1 VGSLHVGQSAEN
13 ERKVPPTRA
22 GPWPFFARLN
32 RALPPLAA
40 GLVVSG
46 VLLSTT
52 WVVER
57 QLTTAVLQ
65 ADLDNLA
72 QIRTRIESQLNQ
84 ASNVSHGVGALI
96 EVNRKLD
103 VSSLRPVAERMLER
117 TPVIRSIAIA
127 PDNVIRVNI
136 PQEGNEAAVGVNLA
150 AHPVQ
155 GASLRRAMQTGEPVL
170 GGPYELVQ
178 GGYAV
183 IHRVPVYFD
192 RDGDG
197 ADEYWGVVSTPIDVM
212 RLFEA
217 AEVSE
222 QLTQGTLAVRGGDGL
237 GAEGAVFL
245 GHPELFRQE
254 NTLKTPVIALDGQWQ
269 LAMQPSK
276 PSQMVTWLTRFAEL
290 VALMVGLLVTWFAVR
305 WQAQQRLLVDSERLL
320 RDVTSNVSD
329 AVFRTDGAGHL
340 IYVSPAYERMVGRPA
355 QGVIGAPWLNLFL
368 EEERR
373 PIREATERMR
383 QSEHVPFG
391 PSRRDRVVLTTR
403 LMRSDG
409 AEVPAQ
415 VRVEPVTAASY
426 GQAGLVGTL
435 TDLSDRQAFEQLEGL
450 ATAVFE
456 GAGDSI
462 VILDR
467 YRRVL
472 AVNPAFERL
481 VGSPSKELVGERLTI
496 PEVLDKSRRRL
507 EACMRAL
514 HQRGRWSE
522 ELACRLPDGRERVLG
537 WSVDVIRDARQRVT
551 RYVAVL
557 SDVTTRHRHMQAMHH
572 RALHDPLTDTLN
584 RSGLEERFE
593 QARQHAIREG
603 TGIALAFVDLNG
615 FKPINDTLG
624 HHVGDEVLREVARRL
639 SGVGRREDIVAR
651 LGGDEF
657 VIAFYGV
664 RNDEDVVGLGDSLLE
679 SLREPMMLDGT
690 SQLVY
695 VHASIGFARFPYD
708 ADTLDGLT
716 RRADAAMYRAKE
728 TKDDTVVFNH
738 DLADSTGSSYDEYK

>member
-1 VGSLHVGQSAEN
+1 M
-13 ERKVPPTRA
+13 
-22 GPWPFFARLN
+22 
-32 RALPPLAA
+32 AA

-46 VLLSTT
+46 VLLATT

-57 QLTTAVLQ
+57 QLNTAVLQ
-65 ADLDNLA
+65 ADLDSLA

-84 ASNVSHGVGALI
+84 ASNVSDGVGAMI
-96 EVNRKLD
+96 EVNRGLD
-103 VSSLRPVAERMLER
+103 EPSLRSVADRMLER

-127 PDNVIRVNI
+127 PDNVIQASI
-136 PQEGNEAAVGVNLA
+136 PLEGNEAAIGVDLA

-155 GASLRRAMQTGEPVL
+155 GASLRRAMQTGDPVL

-197 ADEYWGVVSTPIDVM
+197 GDEYWGVVSTPIDVM
-212 RLFEA
+212 RLFEEA
-217 AEVSE
+217 GVSDD
-222 QLTQGTLAVRGGDGL
+222 LTEGKLAVRGMDGL
-237 GAEGAVFL
+237 GAEGAIFL

-254 NTLKTPVIALDGQWQ
+254 NTLKTPVIALDGRWQ
-269 LAMQPSK
+269 LAMDPSK
-276 PSQMVTWLTRFAEL
+276 PSAMVTWLTRIAEL
-290 VALMVGLLVTWFAVR
+290 VALMAGLLVMWLAVR
-305 WQAQQRLLVDSERLL
+305 WQAQQRLLVDSERIL

-329 AVFRTDGAGHL
+329 AVFRTDGSGHL

-355 QGVIGAPWLNLFL
+355 RGVIGAPWLNLFP

-373 PIREATERMR
+373 SIREATERMN
-383 QSEHVPFG
+383 QSEQVPFG
-391 PSRRDRVVLTTR
+391 PSRRDRLVLTTR
-403 LMRSDG
+403 VMRSDG
-409 AEVPAQ
+409 AEVPAE
-415 VRVEPVTAASY
+415 VRVEAVTAASY

-467 YRRVL
+467 DRRVL

-481 VGSPSKELVGERLTI
+481 VGLPSKSLIGERLTT
-496 PEVLDKSRRRL
+496 PEVLDKSRRWL
-507 EACMRAL
+507 ESCVRGL
-514 HQRGRWSE
+514 RQQGRWSE
-522 ELACRLPDGRERVLG
+522 ELSCRLPDGRERVLG
-537 WSVDVIRDARQRVT
+537 WSVDLIRDDRQRVS
-551 RYVAVL
+551 RYVVVL
-557 SDVTTRHRHMQAMHH
+557 NDVTVRHRRMQAMHH

-593 QARQHAIREG
+593 QARLHAIRES

-624 HHVGDEVLREVARRL
+624 HHVGDQVLQEVARRL

-664 RNDEDVVGLGDSLLE
+664 RNDEDVLQLGDSLLE

-690 SQLVY
+690 AQLVH
-695 VHASIGFARFPYD
+695 VQASVGFARYPED
-708 ADTLDGLT
+708 ADTLDGLM
-716 RRADAAMYRAKE
+716 RRADAAMYRAKA
-728 TKDDTVVFNH
+728 TKDDSAIFH
-738 DLADSTGSSYDEYK
+738 RDLVNSTGSSLNE